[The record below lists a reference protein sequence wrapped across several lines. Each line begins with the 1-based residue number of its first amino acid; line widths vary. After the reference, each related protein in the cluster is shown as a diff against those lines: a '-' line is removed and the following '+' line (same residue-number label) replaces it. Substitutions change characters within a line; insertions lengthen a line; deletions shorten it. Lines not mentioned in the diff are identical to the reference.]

1 MFVPFLTPVWGL
13 YLTLL
18 GKKEEVDK
26 VVYGQDIGLDKKKA
40 Q

>member
-13 YLTLL
+13 WLKLL
-18 GKKEEVDK
+18 GRKEEVDAQ
-26 VVYGQDIGLDKKKA
+26 VYGKAVKEKKKI